1 MLRHASPVRTG
12 GATSVPPAGTGMKFT
27 VLVEDTAAG
36 DLRRHRKHYVFLCFQ
51 YSVSLVLEVDQGDA
65 EAYLQQLYPIAT
77 KIVYLPHSFSSV
89 AKFLA
94 HKPVID
100 SNIIESTEIISQR
113 QTKAFYLSSANDAK
127 AWWSQK

>member
-1 MLRHASPVRTG
+1 
-12 GATSVPPAGTGMKFT
+12 
-27 VLVEDTAAG
+27 
-36 DLRRHRKHYVFLCFQ
+36 
-51 YSVSLVLEVDQGDA
+51 LEVDQGDA